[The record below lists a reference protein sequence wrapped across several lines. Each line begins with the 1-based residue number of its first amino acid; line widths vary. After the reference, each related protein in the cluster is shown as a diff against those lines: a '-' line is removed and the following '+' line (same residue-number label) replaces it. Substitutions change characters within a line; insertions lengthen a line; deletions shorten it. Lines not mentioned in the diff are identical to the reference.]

1 MNTCRPFEDEE
12 QGQVNGCLQKRQTG
26 SAIKPFLYLFAMQKL
41 HFTGGTTII
50 DEPVSYYL
58 DEEHSYSPKNF
69 SLSYYG
75 KVPLADA
82 LGNSLN
88 IPAVKLL
95 HQVGTETF
103 ISFLELLRKKI

>member
-1 MNTCRPFEDEE
+1 MI
-12 QGQVNGCLQKRQTG
+12 V
-26 SAIKPFLYLFAMQKL
+26 
-41 HFTGGTTII
+41 

-75 KVPLADA
+75 KVSLADA

-88 IPAVKLL
+88 IPAVKLV
-95 HQVGTETF
+95 HEVGVEAF
-103 ISFLELLRKKI
+103 ICFVVNISKKI